1 MVVVKKKNVLD
12 SLRVTRIL
20 TQGDGRRRSDS
31 VGHIVPS
38 PSSGRLEKTSVSSSR
53 EDFLR
58 TQKDIPGSRLCKW
71 ARRRS
76 STQCS

>member
-1 MVVVKKKNVLD
+1 MRGGGGGQETKVLN

-38 PSSGRLEKTSVSSSR
+38 PGSGRLERTSVSKSR
-53 EDFLR
+53 ARFLANTER
-58 TQKDIPGSRLCKW
+58 HTGQ
-71 ARRRS
+71 
-76 STQCS
+76 